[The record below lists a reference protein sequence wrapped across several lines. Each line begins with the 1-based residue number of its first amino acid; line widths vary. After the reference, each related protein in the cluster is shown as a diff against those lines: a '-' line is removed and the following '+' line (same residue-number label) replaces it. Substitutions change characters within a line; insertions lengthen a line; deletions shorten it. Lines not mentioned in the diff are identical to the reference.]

1 MINTKIRGKLQSKYN
16 LPKLLYI
23 KEDESSPSMNNTK
36 LIFFYDELEA
46 NVTLLTQTVG
56 PDCLENLYLINT
68 NIETIRQ
75 GKLQL
80 IGNRT
85 DELGGHLLNINLND
99 KFISIYMEHNFPTPT
114 SLSIKVY
121 DRICV
126 FPAVLSKDIYI
137 SANRSRRINPRIH
150 SLTNFSCSPTFVL
163 CPMSRSVK
171 SARFLQV
178 FFAEQSLADKM
189 KFSIIPSV
197 ELALQCCQ

>member
-1 MINTKIRGKLQSKYN
+1 MTHFHFDFDHFLKAKTISGLTFHRSVHAEVFWLRVVNT
-16 LPKLLYI
+16 LYI
-23 KEDESSPSMNNTK
+23 KEDESSPSMNSTK

-114 SLSIKVY
+114 SLSIKF
-121 DRICV
+121 DGPWGR
-126 FPAVLSKDIYI
+126 
-137 SANRSRRINPRIH
+137 
-150 SLTNFSCSPTFVL
+150 
-163 CPMSRSVK
+163 
-171 SARFLQV
+171 
-178 FFAEQSLADKM
+178 
-189 KFSIIPSV
+189 V
-197 ELALQCCQ
+197 ELQGKVFSTNLLLNL